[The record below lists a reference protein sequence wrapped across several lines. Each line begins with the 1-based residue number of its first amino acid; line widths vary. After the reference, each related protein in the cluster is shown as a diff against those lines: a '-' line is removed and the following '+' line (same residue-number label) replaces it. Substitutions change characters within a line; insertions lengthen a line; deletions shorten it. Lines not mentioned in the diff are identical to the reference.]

1 MIHAIG
7 AAHAALRA
15 KTKRSPEPAPFTVE
29 QLQRRRLSN
38 DHDEG
43 RKQHGDGKLARE
55 RPPLME
61 RHLAR
66 LEQRHAALEGEL
78 RKELSRPAP
87 DFIRVSALKRQK
99 LRIKDDVVR
108 TTIAVP
114 KAAE

>member
-15 KTKRSPEPAPFTVE
+15 KTKRSPEPALFTVE

-55 RPPLME
+55 RPP
-61 RHLAR
+61 
-66 LEQRHAALEGEL
+66 
-78 RKELSRPAP
+78 
-87 DFIRVSALKRQK
+87 
-99 LRIKDDVVR
+99 
-108 TTIAVP
+108 
-114 KAAE
+114 